1 MKDRHPRCPNWP
13 GNTHFVRVAGLVF
26 TLGAAMAA
34 CSSSNESRQGG
45 SDSGAGGS
53 AAGDSGAG
61 EAAAG
66 SAVGWIGG
74 SSGTESEGGLC
85 SFESCWSK
93 CTVPVLPGYS
103 ALSANSF
110 LPDPFMMISGTR
122 MTSFSQWEC
131 RRAEIAAQLEDYELG
146 AKYPK
151 PAGTVTGSVSGT
163 TMTVNVGGSSF
174 TETITLPT
182 TGTAPYP
189 AMIALD
195 GGSLPASSIT
205 GKGVALISFDT
216 NAMGDQSGSDRGAGF
231 FFQVNGADSGAGAL
245 VAWAWGVSRLIDA
258 LETTPATMID
268 TKHLGVTGCSR
279 NGKGALMI
287 GALDQRIA
295 LTIPQESGSG
305 GDAGWRTSDVE
316 LAADGADSVQT
327 LGEIVGENTWFST
340 ALDVFAA
347 NHAATKLPYDHHA
360 VLGLVAPRGLLDL
373 ENTSYEWLGVMS
385 TTVDATAARL
395 IFQGLG
401 VEENMGFSNTS
412 HTHCDFNPAE
422 TPYLDA
428 FIAKFLLGQTSTST
442 AVWNVTSTAWQT
454 SSSVVSTSDWVN
466 WTVPTL
472 KDLPDSGS
480 VPANEG
486 GADGG
491 ESDALGL
498 DAAAEASEDAA
509 NTATSDAGEPDAP
522 IDSPPDVSA
531 SDDGSDGG

>member
-1 MKDRHPRCPNWP
+1 
-13 GNTHFVRVAGLVF
+13 
-26 TLGAAMAA
+26 
-34 CSSSNESRQGG
+34 
-45 SDSGAGGS
+45 
-53 AAGDSGAG
+53 
-61 EAAAG
+61 
-66 SAVGWIGG
+66 
-74 SSGTESEGGLC
+74 
-85 SFESCWSK
+85 
-93 CTVPVLPGYS
+93 
-103 ALSANSF
+103 
-110 LPDPFMMISGTR
+110 MMISGTR

-131 RRAEIAAQLEDYELG
+131 RRAEIAAQLENYELG
-146 AKYPK
+146 EKYPIPVG
-151 PAGTVTGSVSGT
+151 PATGSVSGT

-182 TGTAPYP
+182 TGTVPYP

-216 NAMGDQSGSDRGAGF
+216 NSMGSQSGSARGSGF
-231 FFQVNGADSGAGAL
+231 FFQVNGGDGGAGAL
-245 VAWAWGVSRLIDA
+245 IAWAWGVSRLIDA
-258 LETTPATMID
+258 LETTPASMID
-268 TKHLGVTGCSR
+268 PKHLGITGCSR
-279 NGKGALMI
+279 DGKGALMI
-287 GALDQRIA
+287 GALDERIA

-316 LAADGADSVQT
+316 LAADGTDSVQT

-347 NHAATKLPYDHHA
+347 SHAATKLPYDHHA
-360 VLGLVAPRGLLDL
+360 VLGLVAPRGLLDI

-385 TTVDATAARL
+385 TTTDATAARL

-401 VEENMGFSNTS
+401 VEENMGFTNSS

-428 FIAKFLLGQTSTST
+428 FIARFLLGQTGTST
-442 AVWNVTSTAWQT
+442 AVWNVTSTAWGNT
-454 SSSVVSTSDWVN
+454 SSKVDTTNWVN

-480 VPANEG
+480 ASAPEG
-486 GADGG
+486 GAESG
-491 ESDALGL
+491 ESDALDVEAGAPV
-498 DAAAEASEDAA
+498 DAAPEASEDAG
-509 NTATSDAGEPDAP
+509 DAGQPDAP

-531 SDDGSDGG
+531 SEDESDGG